1 MVVFPKELLILR
13 TSRKTS
19 QLLKKKE
26 VTTTDANIQ
35 LPAYVF
41 AYRTLSNKERD
52 AYVLNML
59 SAYLSGG
66 KSSVLYKKI
75 SRSGKKRLLKLH
87 QFQTDL
93 KMPEYFLSLQS
104 QWDKHRNKYYKQK

>member
-1 MVVFPKELLILR
+1 MNQLSKE
-13 TSRKTS
+13 
-19 QLLKKKE
+19 KE

-66 KSSVLYKKI
+66 KSSVLYKKLVDQE
-75 SRSGKKRLLKLH
+75 KRRLKLL

-93 KMPEYFLSLQS
+93 KMPEYFLSLRS
-104 QWDKHRNKYYKQK
+104 PWGKHRSRHCKQK